1 MGKMKRFF
9 SLMLVLTIVLGSFSS
24 VFAAEEVKEAKAEKE
39 LRTVPKDVVGTEYEK
54 AVARLVAFG
63 VLDGYKDGT
72 YRPEQDVTR
81 AEFAKILVEALG
93 IGKAAEAAKG
103 KVTFKDVPASHW
115 ASGYVNTA
123 SGEGLLK
130 GFPDGTFKPEDQVT
144 YAEALT
150 MLVRAVGYQ
159 DEFLKG
165 VWPGSHIAK
174 AAEVGITAGV
184 NFADARG
191 FANRGNVAQVVN
203 NTLDCDVVKVERYKD
218 GTTEYYETD
227 IPLLKDRL
235 SISKYE
241 DTRIVGDKIVND
253 GLSKD
258 ELELRFLK
266 DTPGFDKRDKY
277 SRGDIVKKTYGAG
290 DEETFYFTEL
300 VNPREVIGEEV
311 TTYINDD
318 ERVIYVERENDDKA
332 YFDYVQKIKNDKLDL
347 VKFDREYDFE
357 KSEKNEKANI
367 AVVYNF
373 KAKDK
378 RYDRLDTVRELDEM
392 KLDDLV
398 GRPGKF
404 VVKNNRIVYAEI
416 LEPAEVNDWFVVMKN
431 DDGILEGV
439 SKTVEDFKMDLR
451 EDKDYDDTI
460 VFNIK
465 GERLSVKD
473 IDEGNLIYVQE
484 QEYDGDD
491 VAVVTVVQDNKIEG
505 EVGKVKTDRI
515 EVAGK
520 EIKVVNYTK
529 KDQED
534 KYYPASYSIDDLDE
548 VKLWDVKDEWEDDM
562 EDAYKQDV
570 VAYTDAVGRIAFLN
584 VGGGHSGYKFG
595 IVTRTYADGDR
606 IRIYTS
612 IDGKKGEDIVF
623 KADKERDI
631 SVTDARMLN
640 NDGTEG
646 DKKISS
652 TDQSLLGSA
661 VKFRLD
667 SNGEIAKDKF
677 FVMPNEALLM
687 MRDDFGKDLVKA
699 KYVNGDKKDVTFAVN
714 SDGVVVIDA
723 ESAPEQAEIK
733 EGSSYA
739 VVGNLDGRKIDGIEV
754 DIDDFSTATWK
765 DIKEDKED
773 KDIRFYVFPKNSKPE
788 EVDGFVFVGKDG
800 ASTGADEEAVY
811 VINKWR
817 SGGDVE
823 VSYVKYPEN
832 KVETRIIDEDGD
844 SLSSSII
851 KKERAYV
858 AKEKSTGKLSI
869 VKNPDDFDILKE
881 VIITEVSGNYIKV
894 DDLKDERL
902 LISGALIYDE
912 DKSKSTSF
920 LEKGMKVDI
929 VYDGVRARVIGY
941 LGMAKDGDKKPPK
954 DGELEGKKVEA
965 VFKSRGNTWMTIDGV
980 DYILSENLVKDND
993 IEAGDIVDFEFR
1005 EVDGDKVITSIV
1017 KVSEKAKEEAI
1028 AKAIAAIKGLPEAD
1042 NIKLADKSDVE
1053 AARALV
1059 EKAKE
1064 LGATIGEDTDK
1075 DKFDIDD
1082 TKLKAAEAKIDEL
1095 EQEEEKNAAD
1105 QKKVD
1110 AEAEKLKGKKVEV
1123 TALDA
1128 TTVKAAIEEMITKD
1142 LGITVKKVVVENAS
1156 PEAEVK
1162 VTLSLNNVEA
1172 TTTVT
1177 AELKTTTP

>member
-378 RYDRLDTVRELDEM
+378 RYDRLDTVRELDEA
-392 KLDDLV
+392 KLEDFV

-431 DDGILEGV
+431 DGGILEGV

-451 EDKDYDDTI
+451 EDKDYDDAI

-465 GERLSVKD
+465 GEKLSVKD

-491 VAVVTVVQDNKIEG
+491 VAVVTVVQDNKLEG
-505 EVGKVKTDRI
+505 EAGKVKTDRI

-520 EIKVVNYTK
+520 ETKVVNYTK
-529 KDQED
+529 DGQD
-534 KYYPASYSIDDLDE
+534 KYYPASYSIDDMDE

-606 IRIYTS
+606 IRIYTTV
-612 IDGKKGEDIVF
+612 DGKKGEDIVF

-631 SVTDARMLN
+631 SVTDARMLDKN
-640 NDGTEG
+640 GIES

-699 KYVNGDKKDVTFAVN
+699 KYVNDDKKAVTFAVN

-723 ESAPEQAEIK
+723 ESAPVKADLGNEKI
-733 EGSSYA
+733 
-739 VVGNLDGRKIDGIEV
+739 GNLDGIKVSDGDKDWKV

-773 KDIRFYVFPKNSKPE
+773 KDIRFYVFPKNSKSE

-869 VKNPDDFDILKE
+869 VKADKNGKTEDFE
-881 VIITEVSGNYIKV
+881 VLEEAIITDVSGNYIKV

-929 VYDGVRARVIGY
+929 IYDGVRARVIGY
-941 LGMAKDGDKKPPK
+941 RGMAKDGDKKPPK

-965 VFKSRGNTWMTIDGV
+965 VFTFKDNTWITIEGV
-980 DYILSENLVKDND
+980 DYILPKELDNKGVK
-993 IEAGDIVDFEFR
+993 EGDRVDFKFR
-1005 EVDGDKVITSIV
+1005 EVDGDKVITSIKIEV
-1017 KVSEKAKEEAI
+1017 KGDDIAKKEAI
-1028 AKAIAAIKGLPEAD
+1028 AEAIAAIEKLPEAD
-1042 NIKLADKSDVE
+1042 KITLADKKAVE
-1053 AARALV
+1053 AAKALV

-1064 LGATIGEDTDK
+1064 LGAEDKSITNLS
-1075 DKFDIDD
+1075 
-1082 TKLKAAEAKIDEL
+1082 KLEAAETKITEL
-1095 EQEEEKNAAD
+1095 EKEESDIKKAQEALDAAKAKVEELG
-1105 QKKVD
+1105 
-1110 AEAEKLKGKKVEV
+1110 LKGALEEATITKVLGEVETAVNNNDIKVEV
-1123 TALDA
+1123 EETRR
-1128 TTVKAAIEEMITKD
+1128 TTSQVTF
-1142 LGITVKKVVVENAS
+1142 
-1156 PEAEVK
+1156 K
-1162 VTLSLNNVEA
+1162 VTLSIEKVEKPA
-1172 TTTVT
+1172 TVDVIWTV
-1177 AELKTTTP
+1177 E